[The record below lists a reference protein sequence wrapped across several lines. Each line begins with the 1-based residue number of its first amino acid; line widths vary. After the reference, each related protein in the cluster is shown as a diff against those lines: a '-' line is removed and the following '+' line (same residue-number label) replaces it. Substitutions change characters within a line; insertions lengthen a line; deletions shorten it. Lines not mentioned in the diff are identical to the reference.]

1 MPIGLPFLTS
11 QFLIIASHFCVPRM
25 KVGQTPYKYL
35 LPWDTTHVE
44 VTLKKE
50 KSNEDD
56 MNTKFHLHQV
66 CGVKKE
72 NGKFPATVCSG
83 GDVES
88 FIALDVGEYLAWWL
102 MTCSDVVV
110 ASAWIGLAHRD
121 TRNENMCAST
131 KQWNLVRIRS
141 YQNLCISNARQKSV
155 CSRLEQFEEYV
166 HEKKK
171 ECGERKVKN
180 DVRKTCEG
188 AEKRGKSSK
197 KVEQQEKKK
206 KCEEITCKNVRIGEN
221 TGAARKKCNH
231 KHCEYAEETCRMCS
245 QPKSIN

>member
-1 MPIGLPFLTS
+1 
-11 QFLIIASHFCVPRM
+11 
-25 KVGQTPYKYL
+25 
-35 LPWDTTHVE
+35 
-44 VTLKKE
+44 
-50 KSNEDD
+50 
-56 MNTKFHLHQV
+56 
-66 CGVKKE
+66 
-72 NGKFPATVCSG
+72 
-83 GDVES
+83 
-88 FIALDVGEYLAWWL
+88 
-102 MTCSDVVV
+102 
-110 ASAWIGLAHRD
+110 
-121 TRNENMCAST
+121 
-131 KQWNLVRIRS
+131 VRIRS

-221 TGAARKKCNH
+221 TGAARKIINTANTQK
-231 KHCEYAEETCRMCS
+231 KRAECVLNQS
-245 QPKSIN
+245 QLTKVHGVNGPAWA